1 VVGSPRPGRSFRLGL
16 TGGIGSGKS
25 VAAQALARRGAA
37 IIDADAISR
46 SVTGP
51 GGAAMPAI
59 TANFGAVFLTAE
71 GALNRQAMRDA
82 AFADPGIK
90 VRLEAI
96 IHPLVGKISAEQ
108 AQQAAAAGVFCLVFD
123 VPLLVESGHWR
134 SRVDAV
140 LVLDCQV
147 ATQIQRVRAR
157 SGWDTAAV
165 ERVIAAQASR
175 AQRLAAADIVLY
187 NDGITLTALDA
198 LVGQCCAKIGLH
210 ASPNDAIARL

>member
-1 VVGSPRPGRSFRLGL
+1 MAGSPLPGQPFRLGL

-25 VAAQALARRGAA
+25 AAAQALARRGAA

-46 SVTGP
+46 SITGP

-59 TANFGAVFLTAE
+59 AANFGAAFLTAE
-71 GALNRQAMRDA
+71 GALDRQAMRDA
-82 AFADPGIK
+82 AFADPSIRA
-90 VRLEAI
+90 RLEAI
-96 IHPLVGKISAEQ
+96 VHPLVGKISAAQ
-108 AQQAAAAGVFCLVFD
+108 AQQATAGGTGCLVFD

-134 SRVDAV
+134 GRVDAV
-140 LVLDCQV
+140 LVIDCQV

-157 SGWDTAAV
+157 SGWDAAAV

-187 NDGITLTALDA
+187 NDGITLMDLDA
-198 LVGQCCAKIGLH
+198 LVGQYCAQIGLQLR
-210 ASPNDAIARL
+210 PNSTSARL